1 MKKWLLMALCGVS
14 VAMGADRPPIKQVF
28 GELDAH
34 IAQLRSGFER
44 LPASPQDKD
53 WVRAKLQNMAD
64 IDQYM
69 RKFPEEI
76 QRQGLSGPEKLEFDA
91 QYQQRFMAVDRRN
104 TADLKQLLRVHS
116 WFTISEFG
124 ASADSNAWLLVQH
137 ADDDPGFQKQILQ
150 VLEPL
155 ALKGETRPSNFA
167 YLFDRVALSY
177 GDPARKT
184 AQRYGTQGRC
194 TGPGTWQEFPV
205 EDPAALDQR
214 RQAVGL
220 MPIAEYRQ
228 FFKDI
233 CHESQEETI
242 RKTIE
247 AARPGI

>member
-1 MKKWLLMALCGVS
+1 MKKWLLVAICGIA
-14 VAMGADRPPIKQVF
+14 VAMAADGPSLKQVF
-28 GELDAH
+28 SEFDAH
-34 IAQLRSGFER
+34 LAQLRSGFER
-44 LPASPQDKD
+44 RPAAPQDKD
-53 WVRAKLQNMAD
+53 WVQAKLQNMAD

-69 RKFPEEI
+69 RKFPETA
-76 QRQGLSGPEKLEFDA
+76 QRHGLSGPERFEFDS
-91 QYQQRFMAVDRRN
+91 QYQLRFLAVDRRN
-104 TADLKQLLRVHS
+104 TADLKQLLQVHS

-137 ADDDPGFQKQILQ
+137 ADDDPAFQKQILK

-155 ALKGETRPSNFA
+155 ALQGETKPSNFA

-177 GDPARKT
+177 SNPARQT
-184 AQRYGTQGRC
+184 PQRYGTQGRC

-214 RQAVGL
+214 RATVGL
-220 MPIAEYRQ
+220 MPIAEYRK

-242 RKTIE
+242 RKAVEVAKPRT
-247 AARPGI
+247 